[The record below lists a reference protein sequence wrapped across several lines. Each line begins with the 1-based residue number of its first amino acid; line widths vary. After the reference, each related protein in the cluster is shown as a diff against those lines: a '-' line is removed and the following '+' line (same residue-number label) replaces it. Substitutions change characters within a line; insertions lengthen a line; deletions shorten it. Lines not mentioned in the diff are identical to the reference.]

1 MKYNRMKSAT
11 IPEGYAPAA
20 YGSSE
25 EVWHRSMKNLADLTV
40 RTIKELYRS
49 RAYSES
55 YDRLHK
61 TLYGNPNDPFNDS
74 IKKRLRDDP
83 FGSFRSDRFYNT
95 FNHWCEYYGNDKDNT
110 RSYFDL
116 IEKDDFMKELL
127 DKVEKHF
134 VDEYHLT
141 VPHIKIRPDLPEAEI
156 RSAEYKAKQAIHDR
170 IVTPS
175 ARRFTPE
182 QIDILKHYRA
192 MFTADTS
199 TSELFTRLY
208 EDAIKDPEVGRKPEK
223 WQADTLSELNDL
235 ADGITREES
244 RGLHI

>member
-208 EDAIKDPEVGRKPEK
+208 ENTIKNPEVAAKSDK
-223 WQADTLSELNDL
+223 WKTDVWNELVDL
-235 ADGITREES
+235 ARGEKNQEQRGIR
-244 RGLHI
+244 L